1 MIITV
6 YESIK
11 PDKALIESKNDKFIE
26 RYGKM
31 LVEIPAK
38 DLVHEMR
45 MISVWVNNDLKEECL
60 FEIG

>member
-1 MIITV
+1 MTITV

-11 PDKALIESKNDKFIE
+11 PDKALIESKRDEFIK

-31 LVEIPAK
+31 LVELPAK

-45 MISVWVNNDLKEECL
+45 MLSVWCNNELKEECL

>member
-1 MIITV
+1 MTITV

-11 PDKALIESKNDKFIE
+11 PDKALIESKRDEFIK

-31 LVEIPAK
+31 LVELPAK

-45 MISVWVNNDLKEECL
+45 MISVWCNNELKEECL

>member
-1 MIITV
+1 MVITV
-6 YESIK
+6 YESVK
-11 PDKALIESKNDKFIE
+11 PDKALIESQRDEFIE

-31 LVEIPAK
+31 LVELPAK

-45 MISVWVNNDLKEECL
+45 MISVWCNNELKEECL

>member
-1 MIITV
+1 MTITV

-11 PDKALIESKNDKFIE
+11 PDKALIESKRDEFIK

-31 LVEIPAK
+31 LVEIPAR

-45 MISVWVNNDLKEECL
+45 MIAYWVNNELKEECL